1 MMMDDDVI
9 IIIIIFSA
17 GFAALSG
24 VSHRIEET

>member
-1 MMMDDDVI
+1 MMMDDDV